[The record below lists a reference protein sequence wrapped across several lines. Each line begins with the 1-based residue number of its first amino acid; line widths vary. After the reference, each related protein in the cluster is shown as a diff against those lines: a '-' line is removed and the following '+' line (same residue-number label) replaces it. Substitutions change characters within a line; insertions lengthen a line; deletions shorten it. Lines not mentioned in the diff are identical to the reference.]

1 MDRQTWSRMRLWD
14 PPANVRL
21 VPMYFQSWSS
31 PSTGWSNPLCLLV
44 LVLWRHTQLRL
55 SRTPWHVI
63 SKASFSE
70 LTDWNKLNF
79 LIFGKVKM
87 DPNLNHYFMFPRAD
101 VFFACLL
108 AEPLTNFRL
117 LASLFSQIWLSF
129 WSAEASKAFKFY
141 LKCFKCC
148 IISTELNRTSFTR
161 LGSIEFG
168 DRTQSNSHK
177 KKRTFNRV
185 QLT

>member
-14 PPANVRL
+14 SPANVRL

-44 LVLWRHTQLRL
+44 LVLWRYTQLRL

-63 SKASFSE
+63 LKASFSE

-79 LIFGKVKM
+79 LIFGKVKT

-101 VFFACLL
+101 VFLLVCLQ
-108 AEPLTNFRL
+108 NRL
-117 LASLFSQIWLSF
+117 LILDYGQLVILSVSQLFIHPVSHLESQSFSLSFSQ
-129 WSAEASKAFKFY
+129 
-141 LKCFKCC
+141 
-148 IISTELNRTSFTR
+148 
-161 LGSIEFG
+161 
-168 DRTQSNSHK
+168 Q
-177 KKRTFNRV
+177 
-185 QLT
+185 

>member
-14 PPANVRL
+14 SPANVRL

-79 LIFGKVKM
+79 LIFGKVKT

-101 VFFACLL
+101 VFLLVCLQ
-108 AEPLTNFRL
+108 NRL
-117 LASLFSQIWLSF
+117 LILDYWPAYLVKFGWASGLQRRAKPLNSTWNVLSV
-129 WSAEASKAFKFY
+129 A
-141 LKCFKCC
+141 
-148 IISTELNRTSFTR
+148 
-161 LGSIEFG
+161 
-168 DRTQSNSHK
+168 
-177 KKRTFNRV
+177 
-185 QLT
+185 